1 MGWIL
6 GQLIESGDAGERR
19 SQPRVRLGLAL
30 DMPSGS
36 RGLVRVL
43 DLSQS
48 GMMIHCEHP
57 FEPEDRLLVEL
68 PEAGTVEAR
77 VIWKRM
83 TLLGCEFREP
93 LSRAALAA
101 MQLRAPHAQVTT
113 G

>member
-6 GQLIESGDAGERR
+6 GQLIEAGDAGERR
-19 SQPRVRLGLAL
+19 SEPRMRLGLEL

-43 DLSQS
+43 DLSPS

-57 FEPEDRLLVEL
+57 FEPGDRMLVEL
-68 PEAGTVEAR
+68 PEAGTIEAR
-77 VIWKRM
+77 VIWRRM
-83 TLLGCEFREP
+83 TLLGCEFGEP

-101 MQLRAPHAQVTT
+101 MQLRAPPAAAIT